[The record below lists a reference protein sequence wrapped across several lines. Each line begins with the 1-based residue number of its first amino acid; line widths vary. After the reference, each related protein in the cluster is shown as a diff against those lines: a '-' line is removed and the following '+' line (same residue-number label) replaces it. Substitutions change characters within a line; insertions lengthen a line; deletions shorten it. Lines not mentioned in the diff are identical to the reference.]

1 MKRKNKD
8 IKSYISVSRTVC
20 HNFLI
25 FQIFGPVQSILKF
38 DTFEEVIDRAND
50 TNYGLA
56 AGVITNDITT
66 ALSFAKLVRAG
77 SVW

>member
-1 MKRKNKD
+1 MYF
-8 IKSYISVSRTVC
+8 IWLYFTLC
-20 HNFLI
+20 
-25 FQIFGPVQSILKF
+25 QIFGPVQSILKF

-66 ALSFAKLVRAG
+66 AMAFAKFIRAG
-77 SVW
+77 SVWYV